1 MCLPQEMRQRIQGR
15 PPRKGNL
22 SEKRRDGKA
31 GLRGKLH
38 SKRKWRRNQEESER
52 RAGGKERSSWELK
65 EGGRESMGFEN
76 TPTGSSLR
84 SLLSLLWP
92 RFLVGI
98 SEASPLGQSVTV
110 LKTTAAKSGEQIQ
123 ESAKTEVANFSLS
136 MYASGF
142 YP

>member
-1 MCLPQEMRQRIQGR
+1 
-15 PPRKGNL
+15 
-22 SEKRRDGKA
+22 
-31 GLRGKLH
+31 
-38 SKRKWRRNQEESER
+38 
-52 RAGGKERSSWELK
+52 
-65 EGGRESMGFEN
+65 MGFEN

-92 RFLVGI
+92 RLLVGV

-110 LKTTAAKSGEQIQ
+110 LKITAAKSGEQIQ